1 MKQNATV
8 KAAYSYLYILG
19 DVTDLSLEKTWVFF
33 FFNWR
38 KHYGVLFNLQGI
50 CLRSDMK
57 RMRKTIR
64 NQCQKSSPWGAWGTP
79 KETFSSCL
87 DSPPCSSQVKS
98 LQTEKGKAWMSGN

>member
-19 DVTDLSLEKTWVFF
+19 GVTDLSWEKTWVFF
-33 FFNWR
+33 FYYYWR
-38 KHYGVLFNLQGI
+38 KHYGVFFNLQRI

-64 NQCQKSSPWGAWGTP
+64 NQT
-79 KETFSSCL
+79 
-87 DSPPCSSQVKS
+87 
-98 LQTEKGKAWMSGN
+98 MSKIKPLGGLGHP